1 VCGLEDFEAC
11 RAAHAQIRDFAQE
24 PPHAHRA

>member
-1 VCGLEDFEAC
+1 VCGLEDFEVC
-11 RAAHAQIRDFAQE
+11 RAAHARIRDFAQE